1 MATLGHRLIG
11 LVSYCWCEAT
21 RQHGIPPGLKPRATM
36 GLGTCGNS
44 GSSPYREGEAS
55 SLFVCMLTWFFG
67 VDFLGMVGYLC
78 SQCTDSTSGKNG
90 GGRRASLV
98 EKEQPMQM
106 SFGWWGLGR

>member
-1 MATLGHRLIG
+1 
-11 LVSYCWCEAT
+11 
-21 RQHGIPPGLKPRATM
+21 
-36 GLGTCGNS
+36 
-44 GSSPYREGEAS
+44 
-55 SLFVCMLTWFFG
+55 
-67 VDFLGMVGYLC
+67 MVGYLC